1 MLNRGSVY
9 LDYNASA
16 PLCAEAAEAMQPW
29 LQGAA
34 TNPSSAHRS
43 GQRARA
49 AIEQARGQVA
59 GLLGCRPESVV
70 FTSGGTE
77 ADNAAVM
84 GAMGWP
90 PAGHLVVSAI
100 EHPAVMEPAVALH
113 ELGLQVTR
121 VAVDGE
127 GRVDPA
133 AVAAALRSDT
143 RLVSL
148 MSANNEIG
156 TLQPVREIAALARDA
171 GALFHTDAVQAAPWL
186 DLEPIVAAADLVSI
200 SSHKLGGPLGMG
212 ALYVR
217 PGVELV
223 PLLRGGGQQ
232 GGRRGGT
239 EATAAMA
246 GFGAACARASSRRP
260 EAAERVAGLR
270 DRLEAGL
277 LGAIEGARCNGC
289 PAARLPNTTHL
300 AFRDCDGHALVAR
313 LDLDGVAAS
322 AGSACAS
329 GVAHASPV
337 ADAIGLPREYAGG
350 TLRLSLG
357 YDTTEAEIDHALQAV
372 PAAVQAVRA
381 AGLRA
386 VR

>member
-1 MLNRGSVY
+1 MSDTRVY

-16 PLCAEAAEAMQPW
+16 PLCAEAAQAMRPW
-29 LQGAA
+29 LQGSAS
-34 TNPSSAHRS
+34 NPSSAHRS

-49 AIEQARGQVA
+49 AVEEARTQVA
-59 GLLGCRPESVV
+59 ALLGCRPESIV

-77 ADNAAVM
+77 ADNTAVM

-90 PAGHLVVSAI
+90 PRGHLAVSAV
-100 EHPAVMEPAVALH
+100 EHPAVMEPAAALH
-113 ELGLQVTR
+113 ELGLEVTR
-121 VAVDGE
+121 VPVDAE
-127 GRVDPA
+127 GRVDPE
-133 AVAAALRSDT
+133 AVRSVVRRDT
-143 RLVSL
+143 RLVSI
-148 MSANNEIG
+148 MAANNEIG
-156 TLQPVREIAALARDA
+156 TLQPILEIAAMARAA
-171 GALFHTDAVQAAPWL
+171 GALSHTDAVQAAPWL
-186 DLEPIVAAADLVSI
+186 DLRSIVAAVDLLSI

-246 GFGAACARASSRRP
+246 GFGAACARAEHGR
-260 EAAERVAGLR
+260 AAAAARVAPLR
-270 DRLEAGL
+270 DRLETAL
-277 LGAIEGARCNGC
+277 LADIDGAQRNGC
-289 PAARLPNTTHL
+289 VTARLPNTTHL
-300 AFRDCDGHALVAR
+300 AFPDCDGHALVAR
-313 LDLDGVAAS
+313 LDLEGVAAS

-337 ADAIGLPREYAGG
+337 ADAIGLPRALAGG

-357 YDTTEAEIDHALQAV
+357 YETGERDIEQALQAV
-372 PAAVQAVRA
+372 AVAVRA
-381 AGLRA
+381 VRDAGLRA
-386 VR
+386 AI

>member
-1 MLNRGSVY
+1 MGDSPAVY

-16 PLCAEAAEAMQPW
+16 PLCAEAADAMQPW
-29 LQGAA
+29 LAGVV
-34 TNPSSAHRS
+34 TNPSSVHRS

-49 AIEQARGQVA
+49 AVEQARTQVA
-59 GLLGCRPESVV
+59 ALLGCEPAAVV

-77 ADNAAVM
+77 ADNSAVM

-90 PAGHLVVSAI
+90 PSGHLVISAI

-113 ELGLQVTR
+113 EMGLMITR
-121 VAVDGE
+121 LPVDGE
-127 GRVDPA
+127 GRVDPQ
-133 AVAAALRSDT
+133 AVWDALRDDT
-143 RLVSL
+143 RLVSV
-148 MSANNEIG
+148 MAANNEIG
-156 TLQPVREIAALARDA
+156 TLQPIAAIAEITHNA
-171 GALFHTDAVQAAPWL
+171 GVLLHTDAVQAAPWL
-186 DLEPIVAAADLVSI
+186 DLRPLAAAADLLSI

-239 EATAAMA
+239 EATAAMV
-246 GFGAACARASSRRP
+246 GFGAACERALEHRD
-260 EAAERVAGLR
+260 EAARQVVARR

-277 LGAIEGARCNGC
+277 LGTIEGARRNGC
-289 PAARLPNTTHL
+289 ATSRLPNTCHL
-300 AFRDCDGHALVAR
+300 AFSRCDGNALVAR
-313 LDLDGVAAS
+313 LDLEGIAAS

-329 GVAHASPV
+329 GLAHASPV
-337 ADAIGLPREYAGG
+337 IAAIGLPREYAAG

-357 YDTTEAEIDHALQAV
+357 YDTDDADVERALEVVPRAV
-372 PAAVQAVRA
+372 AALRA
-381 AGLRA
+381 AGLET